1 MSLVSIAMPACLHV
15 FPGRM
20 VRPRCL
26 DPQVARRGRLFS
38 SRAYRRLVVAGSA
51 RRPPAKC
58 AGAWRG
64 IPSQGAAIRRRRSN
78 LRTPVETSRES
89 IASAHSAIPAAF
101 LPSHDD
107 ALLLLRKKG
116 KAPMDSTLG
125 PAQTNTHQDSGEI
138 KAVEEA
144 LSRVLQEATAIASDR
159 RTDMAGSALRVA
171 GPSIDA
177 TLHSAE
183 LKDDRF
189 QRVRPSFARRA
200 SRALARFL
208 ITFCIGVAATL
219 AWQSYGDAAR
229 EMIASSSPQL
239 AWLAPQ
245 AAPVAQTAPDMI
257 MPAAPAAPSPDRQQL
272 NAMSLGLAVVRQS
285 VDQLAAQLAA
295 GQEQMTR
302 EITKLRATE
311 QDILDRIS
319 APPPR
324 PAAAP
329 ARKPVPVT
337 PPSPQAP
344 PVR

>member
-1 MSLVSIAMPACLHV
+1 
-15 FPGRM
+15 
-20 VRPRCL
+20 
-26 DPQVARRGRLFS
+26 
-38 SRAYRRLVVAGSA
+38 
-51 RRPPAKC
+51 
-58 AGAWRG
+58 
-64 IPSQGAAIRRRRSN
+64 
-78 LRTPVETSRES
+78 
-89 IASAHSAIPAAF
+89 
-101 LPSHDD
+101 
-107 ALLLLRKKG
+107 
-116 KAPMDSTLG
+116 MDSTLG
-125 PAQTNTHQDSGEI
+125 PAQTNTHQHSGEI

-239 AWLAPQ
+239 GWLAPQ

-257 MPAAPAAPSPDRQQL
+257 APAAPAAPSPDRQQL
-272 NAMSLGLAVVRQS
+272 NAMSLGLAVLRQS
-285 VDQLAAQLAA
+285 VDQLAA

-302 EITKLRATE
+302 DIAKLRAAE
-311 QDILDRIS
+311 QDILDKIS